1 MEIFTNTMMKYNLTV
16 TSLVYL
22 IANIIQKHPPPS
34 EFFTNCTLLYWLN
47 NMPQGTGLTT
57 ANCESMVAVN

>member
-22 IANIIQKHPPPS
+22 IANRYPS